1 MYANTPFFIILLQ
14 EITKTDKNGGYR
26 MATQVLF
33 FADVE
38 SMKMLV
44 LKTKEDRL
52 NYIESIFDF
61 NLKNSLIKQYNLLF
75 GSHEDDHIRN
85 YFSFLQDFTI
95 DQALALYDRL
105 SNKLRLELVHAIGFD
120 HNHLQ
125 EVIEVHE
132 FFMNSEYGE

>member
-1 MYANTPFFIILLQ
+1 
-14 EITKTDKNGGYR
+14 